1 VYLHEDI
8 GALQRLN
15 LATADYVGIRQ
26 EYVYKDYFVC
36 MALKEI
42 IAVDPQLVFKGGT
55 ALSKCYDVIDR
66 FSEDVDLGMDVA
78 HPTEGMRKKTKVAVK
93 TAAEVLGLSI
103 INLEETRSRRLFNQ
117 YRLPLPQLI
126 EGIAPDQLIIETAL
140 MSPTSPSSTGVII
153 SFIGEYLL
161 SESRQ
166 DLVEQYG
173 LEGFSLNVISLK
185 RTFVDKIFAISDYYL
200 NGEIP
205 YRQSRHVY
213 DLYQLEQALA
223 LDATMGK
230 LIEQVRSER
239 AGRYRCASAAPD
251 ISLEKV
257 LREIYDK
264 QTYRQDYETVTLP
277 LLNTEV
283 DYETIASTILKI
295 AAFVAADKSELPTM
309 LVE

>member
-8 GALQRLN
+8 SAIQRLN
-15 LATADYVGIRQ
+15 LATANYLGIRQ
-26 EYVYKDYFVC
+26 EYIYKDYFVC

-42 IAVDPQLVFKGGT
+42 IAVDPPLVFKGGT

-93 TAAEVLGLSI
+93 AAAEVLGLTI
-103 INLEETRSRRLFNQ
+103 TNIEETRSRRVFNQ

-140 MSPTSPSSTGVII
+140 MSPTSPSSTGIII

-161 SESRQ
+161 SEGRQ
-166 DLVEQYG
+166 DLVERYG
-173 LEGFSLNVISLK
+173 LEGFSLNVVSLE

-200 NGEIP
+200 NGAIP

-213 DLYQLEQALA
+213 DLYRLEQVLTF
-223 LDATMGK
+223 DAAMGE

-239 AGRYRCASAAPD
+239 SGSYRCASAAPD
-251 ISLEKV
+251 ISLSRV
-257 LREIYDK
+257 LHEIYD
-264 QTYRQDYETVTLP
+264 QQIYRQDYEAVTLP
-277 LLNTEV
+277 LLNKEV
-283 DYETIASTILKI
+283 DYLTVASVLPKI
-295 AAFVAADKSELPTM
+295 AAFVAQR
-309 LVE
+309 